1 MRSCR
6 ADGSSSGIEPL
17 DLSVIIV
24 SFNTRDL
31 LAQCLKSLT
40 SGDLRVRYEI
50 LVVDNGSKDGS
61 AEMVG
66 LRFPDV
72 ILVRNAEN
80 LGFAKANNQAFAI
93 ARGRYLL
100 LLNSDTVAQGD
111 AIVALVAFLEIHP
124 KAAVVGPRILNFDA
138 TLQSKGYQAPSIRL
152 MLWSLTTRVLP
163 FKTRRVIAPQC
174 FWHDDEVVQVGW
186 LSGCCLLV
194 RRAAVQTIGGL
205 CEDFVFYGEETEW
218 CYRARKAGFEVW
230 YFGQRMIRHLGGG
243 STVEPIPE
251 ALRLENYKTLC
262 RRTVGIAKAVA
273 MSSVALAAR
282 VFVLLHA
289 CLATRDRKRRSNLFV
304 QLRYEAKVIRHLL
317 SKTTSRSEATR
328 ENPPDKHHAT
338 PT

>member
-6 ADGSSSGIEPL
+6 ADSSSSGIEPL

-61 AEMVG
+61 AEMVR

-111 AIVALVAFLEIHP
+111 AIVALAAFLEMHP
-124 KAAVVGPRILNFDA
+124 KAAVVGPRILNFDG
-138 TLQSKGYQAPSIRL
+138 TLQSKGCQAPSIRL
-152 MLWSLTTRVLP
+152 MLWSLTTRPLP

-194 RRAAVQTIGGL
+194 RRAVVQTIGGL
-205 CEDFVFYGEETEW
+205 CEDFVFYAEETEW

-230 YFGQRMIRHLGGG
+230 YFGQRVIRHLGGG

-251 ALRLENYKTLC
+251 PVRLENYKILC
-262 RRTVGIAKAVA
+262 RRTVGIVRAATMSLLVVA
-273 MSSVALAAR
+273 IKGIFYLPVSLVAR
-282 VFVLLHA
+282 NH
-289 CLATRDRKRRSNLFV
+289 KRRFDLLD
-304 QLRYEAKVIRHLL
+304 QLRYELKVIRYLL
-317 SKTTSRSEATR
+317 SGTTSRSEELR
-328 ENPPDKHHAT
+328 KKPPEKQ
-338 PT
+338 PTESV